1 MPELKTQGL
10 SIGRDR
16 FLDILRS
23 RDLLVA
29 KRKRRG
35 PKTTYSKHE
44 YAVAPNM
51 IKSLEITRPAQVLV
65 ADITYVR
72 INEEFAYL
80 FLVTDACS
88 RFIVGHHLATSLS
101 HKGAITALERA
112 VANLGSTK
120 GVIHHTDRGGQYCCH
135 GFISQ
140 IKKYEMISSM
150 TDADHCAQNA
160 LAERMNGTLKDEYY
174 IDMPFHS
181 FKQAKVAI
189 DQAVEIYNYER
200 PHLAHDMEKPA
211 RVHFAAE
218 HFKIVA

>member
-1 MPELKTQGL
+1 
-10 SIGRDR
+10 
-16 FLDILRS
+16 
-23 RDLLVA
+23 
-29 KRKRRG
+29 
-35 PKTTYSKHE
+35 
-44 YAVAPNM
+44 M

-72 INEEFAYL
+72 INEVFAYL
-80 FLVTDACS
+80 FLITDACS

-135 GFISQ
+135 DFISQ

-160 LAERMNGTLKDEYY
+160 LAECMNGILKSEFYLDAHFLTFE
-174 IDMPFHS
+174 MAR
-181 FKQAKVAI
+181 K
-189 DQAVEIYNYER
+189 AVHQSILMYNEER
-200 PHLAHDMEKPA
+200 PHGSLEMKTPHCFHAEALAA
-211 RVHFAAE
+211 
-218 HFKIVA
+218 